1 MIAAIAPTGAPMK
14 GHFAAIALIL
24 FGCLALAVNLE
35 LVEIDLARLA
45 RTWWPVLPIALGIA
59 LFLTPGDRQR

>member
-1 MIAAIAPTGAPMK
+1 MK

-24 FGCLALAVNLE
+24 FDSLALAVNLE

>member
-1 MIAAIAPTGAPMK
+1 MK

-24 FGCLALAVNLE
+24 FGGLALAVNLE

-45 RTWWPVLPIALGIA
+45 RTWWPVVLIALGA
-59 LFLTPGDRQR
+59 SLLFTPGDDKKPD

>member
-1 MIAAIAPTGAPMK
+1 MK

-35 LVEIDLARLA
+35 LVEIDIARLA

>member
-1 MIAAIAPTGAPMK
+1 MK

-24 FGCLALAVNLE
+24 FGSLALAVNLE